1 MPVSAIHPLP
11 KVAVGRHLSSESVN
25 LETYRSWVGDAL
37 TDEIRELSKELQGV
51 RICNV
56 NATATGGGVAEL
68 LSRVIPVH
76 LALGIPTEWRLI
88 YGDKDFFTITKS
100 FHNALQGAKLHLTEE
115 TKRSYL
121 EHNRQSAEMLPDDY
135 DVFIVH
141 DPQPAAIRHF
151 KNSANRHKWI
161 WRCHIDSS
169 APNREVWEF
178 LHPYVQEYDAAVF
191 TMKAFQPADLDLS
204 RIVFIPP
211 AIDPVSTKNME
222 LPAEVCHRAIGEMG
236 VDLHRPLLAQ
246 ISRFDPWKDPL
257 GVIRA
262 YRIVKESRPEIQLA
276 MLGAM
281 AGDDPE
287 AWGILDQINAEAADD
302 PDLYV
307 FTNLT
312 GIGSMEVNAFQ
323 RAADVVLQKS
333 LREGFGL
340 VVAEAFWKSRPV
352 VAGHAGG
359 IPMQFP
365 AGYDDYL
372 VESVEDCAAKTLRL
386 LENRELAERFGRAG
400 QEKIR
405 AEFLLPRLIRD
416 ELRLI
421 KDVLR

>member
-1 MPVSAIHPLP
+1 M
-11 KVAVGRHLSSESVN
+11 
-25 LETYRSWVGDAL
+25 
-37 TDEIRELSKELQGV
+37 
-51 RICNV
+51 
-56 NATATGGGVAEL
+56 
-68 LSRVIPVH
+68 
-76 LALGIPTEWRLI
+76 
-88 YGDKDFFTITKS
+88 
-100 FHNALQGAKLHLTEE
+100 
-115 TKRSYL
+115 
-121 EHNRQSAEMLPDDY
+121 
-135 DVFIVH
+135 
-141 DPQPAAIRHF
+141 
-151 KNSANRHKWI
+151 
-161 WRCHIDSS
+161 
-169 APNREVWEF
+169 
-178 LHPYVQEYDAAVF
+178 QEYDAAVF
-191 TMKAFQPADLDLS
+191 TMKAFQPGDLDLE

-365 AGYDDYL
+365 AGYEDYL
-372 VESVEDCAAKTLRL
+372 VVSVEDCAAKTLRL